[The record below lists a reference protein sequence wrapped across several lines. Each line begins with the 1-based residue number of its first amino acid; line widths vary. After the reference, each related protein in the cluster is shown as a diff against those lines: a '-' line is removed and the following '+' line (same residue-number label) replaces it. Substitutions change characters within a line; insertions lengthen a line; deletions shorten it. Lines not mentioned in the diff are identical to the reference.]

1 MISMIIKES
10 ESIALNALFR
20 IAQPIIIT
28 AGEDHYGGEEQ
39 EVVVVKEEEGGNFTS
54 SDTIR

>member
-1 MISMIIKES
+1 MIIKES